1 MSEPAEPTPAEERAA
16 IRRRWITLGEVLGVV
31 AVVISALTLWNAYSD
46 RTHKE
51 ANRLADAAKQA
62 ARTQTLLLKAVPAD
76 DGRRL
81 DLAPLDPMQTIQGLT
96 IVFPTALGAAP
107 AETTGD
113 ARIEARWFDD
123 GLRKAR
129 KAKGR
134 PDATNGDERVPI
146 QITTRY
152 LADGA
157 AHTDVAL
164 YDLGYVL
171 EGRLIGSSAVRLRGL
186 SLIERSSAKAASA
199 RLDALWKG
207 R

>member
-1 MSEPAEPTPAEERAA
+1 MSEPSPSPTEERAA

-31 AVVISALTLWNAYSD
+31 AVLISALTLWNAYSD
-46 RTHKE
+46 RAHKE
-51 ANRLADAAKQA
+51 ADRAADVAKEA
-62 ARTQTLLLKAVPAD
+62 VRTRTVLLKATPAD
-76 DGRRL
+76 GGRRL
-81 DLAPLDPMQTIQGLT
+81 DLAALDSAQTIQGLT
-96 IVFPTALGAAP
+96 ITFPTALGAAP

-134 PDATNGDERVPI
+134 PDASKGDERLPVA
-146 QITTRY
+146 ITTRY

-157 AHTDVAL
+157 LQSDVAL

-171 EGRLIGSSAVRLRGL
+171 EGRLLGGSAVRLRGL
-186 SLIERSSAKAASA
+186 SLIERTSAKKAPAQ
-199 RLDALWKG
+199 LDRLWKG